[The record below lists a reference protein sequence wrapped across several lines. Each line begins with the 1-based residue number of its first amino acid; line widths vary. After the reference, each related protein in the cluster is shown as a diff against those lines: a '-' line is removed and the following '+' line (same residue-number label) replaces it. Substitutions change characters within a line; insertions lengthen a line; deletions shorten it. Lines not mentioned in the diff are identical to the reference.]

1 MKVITFLNEKGGVGK
16 TTMAAT
22 VGAGLAVLGYRVL
35 MLDADPQGHLTLSFG
50 IPKQHGMYDLLVRDA
65 DFDDPGVI
73 VPIDT
78 NRYAPPNLQGTP
90 KGQLFLVPG
99 NRETRLISQALEN
112 EFFAIREKL
121 ADLQQRNVVD
131 VVLIDTS
138 PTPSPFHAHI
148 YLATHHIL
156 YPTEVTYLSF
166 DGLVTSVKATTG
178 FSKQK
183 EKSGLEDIK
192 LTGIIPTKFRAKTLE
207 HREKLEQLR
216 RGFGNMV
223 WPPLPMSV
231 VWEEAMARQ
240 VSIFRY
246 AFDHPIAREAWKVV
260 NKAKEHTLDV
270 KPT

>member
-16 TTMAAT
+16 TTMAGT
-22 VGAGLAVLGYRVL
+22 IGAGLAIMGYRVL
-35 MLDADPQGHLTLSFG
+35 LMDADPQGHLTLSFG
-50 IPKQHGMYDLLVRDA
+50 IPKAHGMYDLLVRDA
-65 DFDDPGVI
+65 DFNDPGVI
-73 VPIDT
+73 VPVDAD
-78 NRYAPPNLQGTP
+78 RFLPPNIKTEP
-90 KGQLFLVPG
+90 KGRLYVVPG

-131 VVLIDTS
+131 VVIIDTS

-183 EKSGLEDIK
+183 QQSGLEDIK

-207 HREKLEQLR
+207 HREKLQQLKQ
-216 RGFGNMV
+216 GFGKMV
-223 WPPLPMSV
+223 WTPLPMSV

-240 VSIFRY
+240 ISVFRY
-246 AFDHPIAREAWKVV
+246 AYDHPVAGEAWKVV
-260 NKAKEHTLDV
+260 KLAKERAIDV
-270 KPT
+270 EAT